1 MNNWRFRF
9 LISCFTLLPEEFV
22 ISDYKLCCKKD
33 GRNISGDIIYRIDIF
48 TKTPDIQKAFSEC
61 LDLVD
66 EVLDR
71 IAFLANSK
79 VGLLS
84 IVSITRPY
92 VKSEQE
98 FEVGVPTGSFSN
110 SNADISR
117 QHLEDFSVDDLKS
130 RLMRCFRLG
139 CSSAD
144 SYTRY
149 KNLWLLLELLAE
161 QKAKDE
167 GWKLDKK
174 CHKCEEVIHCPK
186 CGVESPVIPDQ
197 QRGIIYF
204 LSRFSVDNK
213 HTPEEIAKNGRRLRG
228 KLIHGGKLS
237 NLKLADEV
245 SAMTVAIYATVLSS
259 LSEYLNKN
267 GSLSREQRNQVANFM
282 EQVMK
287 YGTVKDSREQ
297 NFVGSNLIDVMKEG
311 IRDKG
316 ITEEQVQ
323 LLANGDFTVQAYLGL
338 VKDGQSIA

>member
-259 LSEYLNKN
+259 LSEYLNKKCLN
-267 GSLSREQRNQVANFM
+267 KRTAIYGNPLLIITCKYEGNPLKVKNVKSIFEVKAAFPEVEDKYAENQ
-282 EQVMK
+282 K
-287 YGTVKDSREQ
+287 Q
-297 NFVGSNLIDVMKEG
+297 NFFFGINFNELVLPEIALPDLKE
-311 IRDKG
+311 
-316 ITEEQVQ
+316 
-323 LLANGDFTVQAYLGL
+323 
-338 VKDGQSIA
+338 